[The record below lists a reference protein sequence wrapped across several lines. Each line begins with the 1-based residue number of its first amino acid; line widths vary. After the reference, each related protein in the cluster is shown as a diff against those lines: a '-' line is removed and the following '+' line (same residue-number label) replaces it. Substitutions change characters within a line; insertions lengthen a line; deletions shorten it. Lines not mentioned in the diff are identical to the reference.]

1 MKKINIKNE
10 LESWLVDYITD
21 TIHSMEAEDLE
32 EFNQWAKS
40 FKRDE
45 ADFVVKMEFVN
56 DWGYDERTEI
66 TEDEAIKYA
75 GILIQRIVDNWFL

>member
-66 TEDEAIKYA
+66 TEEEAIKYA